1 MEFLFG
7 FIILKRLRGVCGD
20 ILTASCPSPGHRVH
34 EEEVVVRGTRVLAIV
49 HVLPL
54 GGVLDIL
61 DKRLHLFAQVGL
73 RLEGKGCKVTKQ
85 DLHFEMLLTMV
96 ILT

>member
-54 GGVLDIL
+54 GGVLDVL
-61 DKRLHLFAQVGL
+61 DHQLHLLTEVGL
-73 RLEGKGCKVTKQ
+73 RLNGKGYTVTS
-85 DLHFEMLLTMV
+85 
-96 ILT
+96 